1 MTFTNTDF
9 VEFVYEF
16 LNLMRNFPVEPQLNW
31 QVYDQIEP
39 IKTKIHQEIKK

>member
-16 LNLMRNFPVEPQLNW
+16 LHLMRNFPMEPQLDV
-31 QVYDQIEP
+31 QVYYQIEP